1 MHDYVQERLLALS
14 RRARRALERELHASH
29 QQRTNNSGSAPNRSS
44 SVQPAGQGASS
55 RPQEGQGASRDANRP
70 QEGPRPADR
79 SSGGRSGPQARQKE
93 LSDRALKILEEL
105 TSLGRQV

>member
-29 QQRTNNSGSAPNRSS
+29 QQRSNSGSAPNRSS
-44 SVQPAGQGASS
+44 SVQPAGQGAS
-55 RPQEGQGASRDANRP
+55 RVANRP

-79 SSGGRSGPQARQKE
+79 RAGGRSGPQARQKE